1 MFIESYYGGAVKM
14 YKTDSKYTELALTT
28 IEKFLNKKSLEGVEK
43 YKKME
48 ELKKPKACFV
58 SIHSNGYLRGCIG
71 TIFPFRD
78 SLYDEIV
85 GNAIAACS
93 EDPRFIPMTAEELEE
108 IEISVDVL
116 SEPQIVHSVEELD
129 PKKYGIIVSD
139 GKNNKGVLLPDLE
152 GIDTVEEQIAI
163 AKAKAGLKNVEMS
176 RLEIYRFSAVRYR

>member
-1 MFIESYYGGAVKM
+1 M
-14 YKTDSKYTELALTT
+14 YKTESIYTELALLT
-28 IEKFLNKKSLEGVEK
+28 IDRFLNKKSLEDVEK
-43 YKKME
+43 YKKVE
-48 ELKKPKACFV
+48 ELKVPHACFV

-78 SLYDEIV
+78 TLYDEIV
-85 GNAIAACS
+85 GNAIAASS

-116 SEPQIVHSVEELD
+116 SEPELIHSLDELD

-139 GKNNKGVLLPDLE
+139 GKNSKGVLLPDLE

-163 AKAKAGLKNVEMS
+163 AKAKAGLKNVDMS
-176 RLEIYRFSAVRYR
+176 RLEIYKFSATRHR